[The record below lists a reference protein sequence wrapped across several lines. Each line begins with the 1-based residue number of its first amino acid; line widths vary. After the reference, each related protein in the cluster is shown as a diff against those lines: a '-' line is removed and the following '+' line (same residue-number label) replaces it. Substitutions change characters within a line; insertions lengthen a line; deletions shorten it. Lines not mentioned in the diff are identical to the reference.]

1 MKKGVESIHI
11 TKCTIADSFISLMNK
26 YDYYKI
32 TVNMIVD
39 HAGISRGTFYNYF
52 ENKEELLDWILVRD
66 IEDFVLPCIKKGFNR
81 QALLMLF
88 TCLKSKKSFYQRA
101 VNVRSDFY
109 ISPMLVKGC
118 LYLSSDMSS
127 TFYDKCQTDTPTII
141 YGAGLA
147 AVINFW
153 IKDGMKIPE
162 GKMADDVYTA
172 TVLPL
177 LKSDSDFNQT
187 EDEE

>member
-1 MKKGVESIHI
+1 MKKGSENIRI
-11 TKCTIADSFISLMNK
+11 TKNTIADSFITLMSK

-39 HAGISRGTFYNYF
+39 HACISRGTFYNYF

-66 IEDFVLPCIKKGFNR
+66 IEDFVLPCVEKGFNR

-88 TCLKSKKSFYQRA
+88 SCLKTKKSFYERA
-101 VNVRSDFY
+101 VNIRSDFY

-127 TFYDKCQTDTPTII
+127 TFYNKCQTDTPTII

-153 IKDGMKIPE
+153 IKDGMRIPE
-162 GKMADDVYTA
+162 SQMAEDIYTI
-172 TVLPL
+172 TLSPL
-177 LKSDSDFNQT
+177 LKSDTDFS
-187 EDEE
+187 EAVSGD